1 MICVMFCTTERK
13 DTGYEYKQEKR
24 NSASDSYLYVGYDCN
39 HCRLFDAD
47 SLQLGVWNYGPNFF
61 IMGGQIKQKLKNVTG
76 GAMTGLIVSYLL
88 CIAIPALSG
97 IIGEKLGWIVP
108 VTLVVAALMLLR
120 PLFPYVCNN
129 VAFLY
134 MVIAT
139 KDGATFFAEFW
150 SLLGLFVV
158 GGIIYLG
165 GILLILKML
174 QKRAAKKAQIK

>member
-1 MICVMFCTTERK
+1 MNISKKKEILLLIPIFMWVMTVTIA
-13 DTGYEYKQEKR
+13 GYLMQIH
-24 NSASDSYLYVGYDCN
+24 SSWV
-39 HCRLFDAD
+39 
-47 SLQLGVWNYGPNFF
+47 YGIMVPIFF
-61 IMGGQIKQKLKNVTG
+61 IMGGQIKQKLKIVTG

-139 KDGATFFAEFW
+139 KDAATFFAEFW